1 MTAVI
6 ANRWKIPD
14 LASEIHTML
23 QTMKKSIIFLLF
35 LWVWMGVS
43 LSNCKRAAEK
53 TSETT
58 AETILE
64 TATGSDVD
72 IEQEGKK
79 ISIETD
85 EGNVNINFG
94 GDAEWP
100 ADMPK
105 EVPKWTLGK
114 IKGNTSAQ
122 SPEADTW
129 TVYLDNVNIGQV
141 EAYEAE
147 LKKAGFKTALFKMDD
162 GGSVSGEKGKLQ
174 VACFITGS
182 EAALTASVRKN

>member
-1 MTAVI
+1 
-6 ANRWKIPD
+6 
-14 LASEIHTML
+14 
-23 QTMKKSIIFLLF
+23 MKKPVFYLIVLLAG
-35 LWVWMGVS
+35 LGLS
-43 LSNCKRAAEK
+43 LTNCKRAADK
-53 TSETT
+53 ASETT
-58 AETILE
+58 AEAVIE
-64 TATGSDVD
+64 SATGSDVD

-79 ISIETD
+79 ISIKTD

-105 EVPKWTLGK
+105 DVPKWTLSK
-114 IKGNTSAQ
+114 IKGNTTAQ
-122 SPEADTW
+122 APEADTW
-129 TVYLDNVNIGQV
+129 TVYLENVNIGQV